1 MLYSEFIGRRKNTF
15 EKSYELILDNMI
27 DNKVYNI
34 VELGSSR
41 SYVTGGVEGCLNPDK
56 KYWSPNNPRLWD
68 WGAGVF
74 TKVFSDNLKA
84 ENFKLYTIDP
94 DDAANIITTT
104 MCGDDDNVIV
114 VQGFSSD
121 FLNTIDFKIDFLYM
135 DHMESSEEA
144 SIQHLKDCELIINN
158 NLMSDNGIILIDDV
172 GDNMSCTKG
181 KYSIPYLMKHNFTVL
196 IHEYQVLMVR
206 ETREHLDP

>member
-1 MLYSEFIGRRKNTF
+1 MGLEPRLYIGLGGNLRIAHFCKHCPHTSNLGINDA
-15 EKSYELILDNMI
+15 SILD
-27 DNKVYNI
+27 
-34 VELGSSR
+34 
-41 SYVTGGVEGCLNPDK
+41 
-56 KYWSPNNPRLWD
+56 NNPRLWD

-74 TKVFSDNLKA
+74 TKVFSDNLKD

-114 VQGFSSD
+114 IQGFSSD

-172 GDNMSCTKG
+172 GDNLSCTKG